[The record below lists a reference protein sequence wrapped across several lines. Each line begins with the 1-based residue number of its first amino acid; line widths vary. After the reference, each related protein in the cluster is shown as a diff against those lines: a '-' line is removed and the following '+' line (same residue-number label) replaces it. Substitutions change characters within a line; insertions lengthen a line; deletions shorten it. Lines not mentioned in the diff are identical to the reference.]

1 MSTID
6 QHKLNYI
13 VNHIFLPPELP
24 QEDDQIPEN
33 DRALCDF
40 VYRSILEYRASLPIN
55 EQVKWDPI
63 VKMQECICILHD
75 SNVLPKDHL
84 KTFLSRM
91 HPGGMS
97 PFLIVRNKERD
108 SFR

>member
-6 QHKLNYI
+6 QHQLNYI
-13 VNHIFLPPELP
+13 VNHIFLPPKLP

-33 DRALCDF
+33 DRALCDL
-40 VYRSILEYRASLPIN
+40 VYRSIFEYRAYLPIN

-63 VKMQECICILHD
+63 VKMQDYICTLHD
-75 SNVLPKDHL
+75 SNALPKDHL
-84 KTFLSRM
+84 KRALSGMR
-91 HPGGMS
+91 PGGMS